1 MHVYSWRY
9 SNKFSKPAAVS
20 RLSGDRTPTQ
30 WGRNGGRAVSEV
42 IIFESRLSDAEMQ
55 AVEAYLMK
63 KWGIGNK

>member
-1 MHVYSWRY
+1 MSC
-9 SNKFSKPAAVS
+9 
-20 RLSGDRTPTQ
+20 LSGDRTPTQ